1 MAQFTSTLACY
12 STSLKNDSLGFLL
25 LDYLLI
31 NINTTWIIIILNN
44 ANYLSHKLYQL
55 HVCDVFLNMYAMHV
69 LTFQ

>member
-1 MAQFTSTLACY
+1 MAQLTSTLACY
-12 STSLKNDSLGFLL
+12 FTSLKNDSLGFWL

-31 NINTTWIIIILNN
+31 DINTTWIIIILNN

-55 HVCDVFLNMYAMHV
+55 HICDIFLNMYATHV